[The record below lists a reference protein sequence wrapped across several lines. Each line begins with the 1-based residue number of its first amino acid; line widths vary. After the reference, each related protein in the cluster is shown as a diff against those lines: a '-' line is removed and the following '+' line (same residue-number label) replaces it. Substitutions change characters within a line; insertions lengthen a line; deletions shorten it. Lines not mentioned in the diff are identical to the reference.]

1 MKVTSG
7 VHKHLESL
15 EVVVI
20 GCHTKE
26 TDVLVSLIVMTVEN
40 ITKFRSL

>member
-7 VHKHLESL
+7 IKKHLESL
-15 EVVVI
+15 EVVVV
-20 GCHTKE
+20 CRHTKE

-40 ITKFRSL
+40 VTKL